1 MLQLVNAVFFLA
13 VILYSAASTLFFLDL
28 VRPGVLPSEHGPR
41 VLALGGGLH
50 VLHILGASLVLQVCP
65 VGSLHFALSFSACLA
80 VVAYTALRRRLRV
93 DALGALIGPLALA
106 FFVGSEFVGQRGP
119 RELSSDPLLLLHVAA
134 NVFGV
139 GLFLLAGASGAFYV
153 VEERRLKSRKFGPST
168 HLPALA
174 SLDRATHRLLLAGFP
189 LLTFGIVSG
198 SVFIGHVGA
207 ASGSELLRLLLGY
220 TSWLVLGVVLI
231 ARRLVG
237 WSGRRAAYGTLA
249 GVGCVLLVMLV
260 YVVKVPA
267 G

>member
-1 MLQLVNAVFFLA
+1 
-13 VILYSAASTLFFLDL
+13 
-28 VRPGVLPSEHGPR
+28 
-41 VLALGGGLH
+41 
-50 VLHILGASLVLQVCP
+50 
-65 VGSLHFALSFSACLA
+65 
-80 VVAYTALRRRLRV
+80 V
-93 DALGALIGPLALA
+93 DALGALVGPLALA
-106 FFVGSEFVGQRGP
+106 FLVGAEFVGERAQ
-119 RELSSDPLLLLHVAA
+119 RELSSDPLLLLHIAA

-153 VEERRLKSRKFGPST
+153 VEERRLKSRRMGLGSR
-168 HLPALA
+168 LPPLA

-198 SVFIGHVGA
+198 SFFIGHIQQANTPDV
-207 ASGSELLRLLLGY
+207 LRLLLGY
-220 TSWLVLGVVLI
+220 TSWLVLGAGLV

>member
-1 MLQLVNAVFFLA
+1 MSQLVNAVFFLA

-28 VRPGVLPSEHGPR
+28 VRPAIRFSEAGPR
-41 VLALGGGLH
+41 VLLGAA
-50 VLHILGASLVLQVCP
+50 VLHALHIVGSSFVLGACP
-65 VGSLHFALSFSACLA
+65 VESLQFAVTFSGWLA
-80 VVAYTALRRRLRV
+80 VIIYSAVRRKLRV

-106 FFVGSEFVGQRGP
+106 FFVGAEFVGGGP
-119 RELSSDPLLLLHVAA
+119 AGELSSDPLLLSHVAA

-153 VEERRLKSRKFGPST
+153 VEERRIKSRRLGISSR
-168 HLPALA
+168 LPPLA
-174 SLDRATHRLLLAGFP
+174 SLDRATHQLLLAGFP
-189 LLTFGIVSG
+189 LLTFGIVTG
-198 SVFIGHVGA
+198 SLFVGHLA
-207 ASGSELLRLLLGY
+207 DASGRDVLRLLLGY
-220 TSWLVLGVVLI
+220 TSWLVLGLVLV
-231 ARRLVG
+231 ARRLIG